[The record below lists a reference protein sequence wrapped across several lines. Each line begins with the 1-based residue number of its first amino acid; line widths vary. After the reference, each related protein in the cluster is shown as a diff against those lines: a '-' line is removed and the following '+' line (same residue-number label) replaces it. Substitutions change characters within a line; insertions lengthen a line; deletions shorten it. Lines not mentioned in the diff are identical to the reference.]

1 VKVTEVSAPVDEPR
15 RVVESFIAARNA
27 QDHEQARALLS
38 PDLEWVVSP
47 SSGNPLHGE
56 QARNA
61 LVGGLSN
68 KLVQPNSERRTIER
82 ITVDGSAVLVE
93 YTIEAV
99 TVAGR
104 NYHASY
110 SWMYDVLDGLI
121 VRITTY
127 SDSLAGWRA
136 FGEETVKEG
145 LAAVRKTTES
155 AP

>member
-1 VKVTEVSAPVDEPR
+1 MNASEVFAPVEEPR
-15 RVVESFIAARNA
+15 RIVEAFIAARNA

-38 PDLEWVVSP
+38 PELEWVVSP
-47 SSGNPLHGE
+47 SSGTPLHGE

-68 KLVQPNSERRTIER
+68 KLVRPNSERRTIER
-82 ITVDGSAVLVE
+82 ITVDGPAVLVE

-104 NYHASY
+104 DYHASY
-110 SWMYDVLDGLI
+110 CWMYDVLDGCI
-121 VRITTY
+121 ARITTY

-136 FGEETVKEG
+136 FGEEAVKDG
-145 LAAVRKTTES
+145 LAAVRNTANK
-155 AP
+155 